1 MQRLPCLGAEKI
13 DVEPTRGL
21 NAATG
26 KERIGKDVQRELTR
40 EGIAN
45 AIRPIA
51 GLDAKQFEVSGRR
64 MQLTAD
70 AQREC
75 RNLDQALPGAEQ
87 NEKQAAAA
95 DLPSAHRRPCRRSF
109 TMRVQR
115 RTSKVLLSPLLT
127 RVRMIRSTLGALKV
141 IDPESANDRVECA
154 RIEV

>member
-87 NEKQAAAA
+87 NEAGRRRRSSFSSPTPVSAFFYDACTAA
-95 DLPSAHRRPCRRSF
+95 DQQGISF
-109 TMRVQR
+109 TPAHPGPQD
-115 RTSKVLLSPLLT
+115 SKHS
-127 RVRMIRSTLGALKV
+127 RG
-141 IDPESANDRVECA
+141 VEGD
-154 RIEV
+154 

>member
-95 DLPSAHRRPCRRSF
+95 
-109 TMRVQR
+109 MRVQR
-115 RTSKVLLSPLLT
+115 RTSRVFLSPLLT
-127 RVRMIRSTLGALKV
+127 PVRRIRSTLGALKV